1 VDWLKISLINILLI
15 EKYFCKIIFTALS
28 NIYSM
33 VFNTIQRRMG
43 WIDWKELFGILWD
56 YFRTIN
62 NIFDVSFS
70 CMHILK
76 NSLYKY
82 IKNHNK

>member
-1 VDWLKISLINILLI
+1 LKISLRNILLI
-15 EKYFCKIIFTALS
+15 VKYFCKIIFTALS

-43 WIDWKELFGILWD
+43 WVDWKELFGILRNLGLFLNHQYYIW
-56 YFRTIN
+56 YFIL
-62 NIFDVSFS
+62 

-76 NSLYKY
+76 ILLYKY